1 MGGTAALVAAV
12 AVCYGCSGDDTIMIE
27 LDEVNGSGI
36 TGVVELREAGATTRM
51 TVTSVEGGTIT
62 GARVMPHSTCPEIDD
77 KHLITPPTG
86 TIQVPFDTAATAGMT
101 LVPPSSG
108 TAATSPAAQR
118 EHGRHETFPNAG
130 PGSTRLVCDRAGRGS

>member
-77 KHLITPPTG
+77 KHVITPPT
-86 TIQVPFDTAATAGMT
+86 PLRHRRDSRNDLSAAF
-101 LVPPSSG
+101 L
-108 TAATSPAAQR
+108 R
-118 EHGRHETFPNAG
+118 HGRYVACGAT
-130 PGSTRLVCDRAGRGS
+130 